1 MIEDV
6 MMHMISGSVLA
17 GGKVGLRMVMIL
29 VLQPEMGDATTMF
42 RLYTSP
48 GTKVFTHG
56 YQS

>member
-6 MMHMISGSVLA
+6 MMRMISGSVLA
-17 GGKVGLRMVMIL
+17 DGRVGLRMVMISNS
-29 VLQPEMGDATTMF
+29 QPEIRDATTMF